1 MTEEQIVSVVVKA
14 IAQQQIPQPWYM
26 QYNLVSI
33 ALVGAVGYIAWSAK
47 TFFETFTSSIKDL
60 YEKNND
66 KEKRL
71 SHVEGVCSSN
81 HCRRSSDV
89 GDGSGD

>member
-1 MTEEQIVSVVVKA
+1 MTEGEIVSVVIKA

-33 ALVGAVGYIAWSAK
+33 ALVSALGYMVWSAK
-47 TFFETFTSSIKDL
+47 TFFEAFTSSIKDL

-66 KEKRL
+66 KESRL
-71 SHVEGVCSSN
+71 SHIEGICSVN
-81 HCRRSSDV
+81 HNRRKEDMI
-89 GDGSGD
+89 G

>member
-1 MTEEQIVSVVVKA
+1 MTEEQIVSMVVKA
-14 IAQQQIPQPWYM
+14 IQQQQIPQPWYM

-33 ALVGAVGYIAWSAK
+33 ALVAAVGYITWSAK
-47 TFFETFTSSIKDL
+47 TFFDTFASSLKDL

-71 SHVEGVCSSN
+71 SHVEGACEAN
-81 HCRRSSDV
+81 HRRSTDL
-89 GDGSGD
+89 